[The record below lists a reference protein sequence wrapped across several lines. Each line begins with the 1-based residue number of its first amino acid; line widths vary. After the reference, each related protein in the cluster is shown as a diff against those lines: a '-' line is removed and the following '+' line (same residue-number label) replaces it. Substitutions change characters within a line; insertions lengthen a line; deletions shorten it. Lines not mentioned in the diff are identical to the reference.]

1 MAHLQPASPGAAGL
15 APPLTLMTLP
25 PELLELI
32 ALHCACVTPP
42 PKSEPAAAV
51 GDAAPASEAPGEG
64 EAAAP
69 ATARAE
75 SPSSSSSVASGE
87 ASAAASGSSS
97 SYRSE
102 AAPPLPRAADYSAAP
117 PAEATPPSA
126 VRALLMT
133 CRRAHALLN
142 TEANPRL
149 YARIFR
155 TKFDV
160 AAIARR
166 FGPQAVSSR
175 SLCLELQRRCKALKR
190 IRGTV
195 DAGRLRNDSQAVLE
209 ENLWLAYL
217 MLLENDGLNL
227 QQLKWAHIDGYLQL
241 HHTQEMLQSAIQAGY
256 PPETPDRA
264 LALHLSYLLTD
275 PAELATEPR
284 DVSDEKLFV
293 LRPFVFAAH
302 KFDAYFGP
310 WVVRQ
315 LPLRSDEESEP
326 GPRAA
331 PNNPFLAD
339 LRPRARAT
347 TITHCGQQLAV
358 APPILSHAACFSF
371 FAKVERDPAVIGLTA
386 LQEGEPGPARDDV
399 GRANSNP
406 LLLRSEDHDKDLTR
420 LFACADPRRSLGLKP
435 LFHAGDFE
443 GAWEGRFCFFDF
455 DSYREMLAGRMRSLY
470 EGPFGEQPQ
479 VWKVREH
486 IVRVGNGGSMQE
498 GGTGSILNAGY
509 VNGAEEPDQLGDGAY
524 VSPEKV
530 AAARDEAASGSN
542 VEGLRDDKGKKS
554 LNAAVYEG
562 WAKDGRP
569 RDWHLYPSFGDD
581 EEKEASDDPERY
593 EILLSGT
600 GHSAWGRFV
609 LRGRVRSW
617 DGMMIM
623 TKEYRPDG
631 RGRWL
636 YRGYA
641 VAGGRLV
648 GRWRD
653 TFTPDDMSGY
663 EGCFLLSR
671 RDAS

>member
-1 MAHLQPASPGAAGL
+1 
-15 APPLTLMTLP
+15 
-25 PELLELI
+25 
-32 ALHCACVTPP
+32 
-42 PKSEPAAAV
+42 
-51 GDAAPASEAPGEG
+51 
-64 EAAAP
+64 
-69 ATARAE
+69 
-75 SPSSSSSVASGE
+75 
-87 ASAAASGSSS
+87 
-97 SYRSE
+97 
-102 AAPPLPRAADYSAAP
+102 
-117 PAEATPPSA
+117 
-126 VRALLMT
+126 
-133 CRRAHALLN
+133 
-142 TEANPRL
+142 
-149 YARIFR
+149 
-155 TKFDV
+155 
-160 AAIARR
+160 
-166 FGPQAVSSR
+166 
-175 SLCLELQRRCKALKR
+175 
-190 IRGTV
+190 
-195 DAGRLRNDSQAVLE
+195 
-209 ENLWLAYL
+209 
-217 MLLENDGLNL
+217 
-227 QQLKWAHIDGYLQL
+227 
-241 HHTQEMLQSAIQAGY
+241 
-256 PPETPDRA
+256 
-264 LALHLSYLLTD
+264 
-275 PAELATEPR
+275 
-284 DVSDEKLFV
+284 
-293 LRPFVFAAH
+293 
-302 KFDAYFGP
+302 
-310 WVVRQ
+310 VRQ

-581 EEKEASDDPERY
+581 EEQEASDDPERY

-600 GHSAWGRFV
+600 VRRLPRLCQCRADLPPGPLGVGPLRAARQGAQLGRHDDHDEGV
-609 LRGRVRSW
+609 PSRRPRPLALPRLRRRWRPARRALARHIHARRHERVRGVSARRACAGV
-617 DGMMIM
+617 DCADAAAPGASCCPGETHRDRSLSSSASIHDSIALF
-623 TKEYRPDG
+623 P
-631 RGRWL
+631 L
-636 YRGYA
+636 AFSSHLA
-641 VAGGRLV
+641 VQSTEPPICSTA
-648 GRWRD
+648 
-653 TFTPDDMSGY
+653 
-663 EGCFLLSR
+663 
-671 RDAS
+671 